1 MTFVDFKI
9 YKDGKDTGRTAGIAC
24 NKTISVDLI
33 ADLLVRYRARDGYE
47 LVLDKIWEEKDNG
60 KHRKLETRRF

>member
-9 YKDGKDTGRTAGIAC
+9 YKDSKDTGRMAGIAC

-33 ADLLVRYRARDGYE
+33 ADMLVRYPASAGYK
-47 LVLDKIWEEKDNG
+47 LVLDKIVDQIIEEKDNG
-60 KHRKLETRRF
+60 KH